1 MPLEAVVIIDKI
13 VKLANQLKEIIDTTP
28 LAIDIKISK

>member
-1 MPLEAVVIIDKI
+1 MPLDAIVLIDKI

-28 LAIDIKISK
+28 LDIKISK